1 MSSTTE
7 NKYVS
12 NGSTVLYSF
21 TFPYIN
27 EIDVKVSFN
36 GLDTTA
42 YTLAN
47 ATTVELDSAP
57 NSGVSIRIYRDTPTD
72 SITSTFF
79 PGSAI
84 RAQDLNDNFEQ
95 ALYVVQESQ
104 TIIENSDA
112 ASVTAI
118 ANEALA
124 TANQANNTA
133 NAVGGTANQ
142 ALTEAGEADTT
153 ANQALSDAETANDVA
168 VAARTVADAALNS
181 GSVISDL
188 FDVSATAPTTE
199 QVLAWSGSQWR
210 PVDQTGGGGTGPTRT
225 NIYGT
230 AKAAGTV
237 ASSGIKANGF
247 GFTSQLLSA
256 GNYLITFDTPRTN
269 INYSVTGSA
278 YYNNTGF
285 RTRINISTKTNDG
298 FRLVTFQENVNNS
311 STPVSFDF
319 AVHDDEP
326 VAVGGTMSGAAAWG
340 AVAADGTL
348 EGGLNATVVKPAGNG
363 GYNISFTTPMPTSN
377 YGVTLA
383 PAGTQTIVRYQSRTV
398 NGFYVTCR
406 DVSVNGVAKDSGFSF
421 AVNATDATLPPTF
434 TEAQIQSVIDLA
446 ASGVT
451 SNSVPRLYGSIQGT
465 GSVTL
470 LNSYDTLSVDWVSS
484 GTYRVNFNA
493 LPSANYC
500 VQLTSEAGG
509 GNGAK
514 GPYIDAQTTTSFII
528 YTYNESGSLADNPLI
543 NYVLY
548 QNQD

>member
-95 ALYVVQESQ
+95 ALYVVQENQ

-188 FDVSATAPTTE
+188 SDVSATAPTTE

-278 YYNNTGF
+278 YYNDTGF

-326 VAVGGTMSGAAAWG
+326 VAV
-340 AVAADGTL
+340 
-348 EGGLNATVVKPAGNG
+348 
-363 GYNISFTTPMPTSN
+363 
-377 YGVTLA
+377 
-383 PAGTQTIVRYQSRTV
+383 
-398 NGFYVTCR
+398 
-406 DVSVNGVAKDSGFSF
+406 
-421 AVNATDATLPPTF
+421 
-434 TEAQIQSVIDLA
+434 
-446 ASGVT
+446 GVT